1 MAQNN
6 ITENLNAWNKLD
18 RYSKWIYHMYEKYI
32 GKEVLDIGGG
42 VGTAIS
48 FYIDKA
54 ERVVAT
60 ELFENQVNIM
70 NKRFENYQ
78 YFKAIQADIMKDDF
92 SAYDKFDTII
102 LINVLEHIEDDR
114 KALANMKKLLKDS
127 GTIIICVPAMPGLY
141 CYMDKNVGH
150 YRRYARGELSQK
162 AKENGLQVIENTY
175 MNFMGIFPYWFKGK
189 FGKDTG
195 GSFSTS
201 IEQGESKLYS
211 VATTILEP
219 IERLFKPH
227 CGISEFIILKK

>member
-32 GKEVLDIGGG
+32 GKEVLDVGGG

-150 YRRYARGELSQK
+150 YRRYTKGELRVK
-162 AKENGLQVIENTY
+162 AKRAELQVIEDKY
-175 MNFMGIFPYWFKGK
+175 MNFMGILPYWIKGK
-189 FGKDTG
+189 LKKDNG

-201 IEQGESKLYS
+201 IDEGESKLYS
-211 VATTILEP
+211 IATSILEP
-219 IERLFKPH
+219 IERVIKPPI
-227 CGISEFIILKK
+227 GISEFIILTK

>member
-150 YRRYARGELSQK
+150 YRRYTKGELRVK
-162 AKENGLQVIENTY
+162 AKRAELQVIEDKY
-175 MNFMGIFPYWFKGK
+175 MNFMGIYL
-189 FGKDTG
+189 
-195 GSFSTS
+195 SS
-201 IEQGESKLYS
+201 I
-211 VATTILEP
+211 T
-219 IERLFKPH
+219 
-227 CGISEFIILKK
+227 

>member
-150 YRRYARGELSQK
+150 YRRYTKGELRVK
-162 AKENGLQVIENTY
+162 AKRAELQVIEDKY
-175 MNFMGIFPYWFKGK
+175 MNFMVILPYWIKGK
-189 FGKDTG
+189 LKKDNG

-201 IEQGESKLYS
+201 IDEGESKLYS
-211 VATTILEP
+211 IATSILEP
-219 IERLFKPH
+219 IERVIKPPI
-227 CGISEFIILKK
+227 GISEFIILTK

>member
-102 LINVLEHIEDDR
+102 LINGLEHIEDDR

-150 YRRYARGELSQK
+150 YRRYTKGELRVK
-162 AKENGLQVIENTY
+162 AKRAELQVIEDKY
-175 MNFMGIFPYWFKGK
+175 MNFMGILPYWIKGK
-189 FGKDTG
+189 LKKDNG

-201 IEQGESKLYS
+201 IDEGESKLYS
-211 VATTILEP
+211 IATSILEP
-219 IERLFKPH
+219 IERVIKPPI
-227 CGISEFIILKK
+227 GISEFIILTK

>member
-150 YRRYARGELSQK
+150 YRRYTKGELRVK
-162 AKENGLQVIENTY
+162 AKRAELQVIEDKY
-175 MNFMGIFPYWFKGK
+175 MNFMGILPYWIKGK
-189 FGKDTG
+189 LKKDNG

-201 IEQGESKLYS
+201 IDEGESKLYS
-211 VATTILEP
+211 IATSILEP
-219 IERLFKPH
+219 IERVIKPPIR
-227 CGISEFIILKK
+227 ISEFIILTK

>member
-150 YRRYARGELSQK
+150 YRRYTKGELRV
-162 AKENGLQVIENTY
+162 KEKRAELQVIEDKY
-175 MNFMGIFPYWFKGK
+175 MNFMGILPYWIKGK
-189 FGKDTG
+189 LKKDNG

-201 IEQGESKLYS
+201 IDEGESKLYS
-211 VATTILEP
+211 IATSILEP
-219 IERLFKPH
+219 IERVIKPPI
-227 CGISEFIILKK
+227 GISEFIILTK

>member
-18 RYSKWIYHMYEKYI
+18 RYSKWIYQKYI

-150 YRRYARGELSQK
+150 YRRYTKGELRVK
-162 AKENGLQVIENTY
+162 AKRAELQVIEDKY
-175 MNFMGIFPYWFKGK
+175 MNFMGILPYWIKGK
-189 FGKDTG
+189 LKKDNG

-201 IEQGESKLYS
+201 IDEGESKLYS
-211 VATTILEP
+211 IATSILEP
-219 IERLFKPH
+219 IERVIKPPI
-227 CGISEFIILKK
+227 GISEFIILTK

>member
-150 YRRYARGELSQK
+150 YRRYTKGELRVK
-162 AKENGLQVIENTY
+162 AKRAELQVIEDKY
-175 MNFMGIFPYWFKGK
+175 VNFMGILPYWIKGK
-189 FGKDTG
+189 LKKDNG

-201 IEQGESKLYS
+201 IDEGESKLYS
-211 VATTILEP
+211 IATSILEP
-219 IERLFKPH
+219 IERVIKPPI
-227 CGISEFIILKK
+227 GISEFIILTK

>member
-6 ITENLNAWNKLD
+6 ITENLNALNKLD

-150 YRRYARGELSQK
+150 YRRYTKGELRVK
-162 AKENGLQVIENTY
+162 AKRAELQVIEDKY
-175 MNFMGIFPYWFKGK
+175 MNFMGILPYWIKGK
-189 FGKDTG
+189 LKKDNG

-201 IEQGESKLYS
+201 IDEGESKLYS
-211 VATTILEP
+211 IATSILEP
-219 IERLFKPH
+219 IERVIKPPI
-227 CGISEFIILKK
+227 GISEFIILTK

>member
-1 MAQNN
+1 M
-6 ITENLNAWNKLD
+6 
-18 RYSKWIYHMYEKYI
+18 
-32 GKEVLDIGGG
+32 
-42 VGTAIS
+42 
-48 FYIDKA
+48 
-54 ERVVAT
+54 VAT

-150 YRRYARGELSQK
+150 YRRYTKGELRVK
-162 AKENGLQVIENTY
+162 AKRAELQVIEDKY
-175 MNFMGIFPYWFKGK
+175 MNFMGILPYWIKGK
-189 FGKDTG
+189 LKKDNG

-201 IEQGESKLYS
+201 IDEGESKLYS
-211 VATTILEP
+211 IATSILEP
-219 IERLFKPH
+219 IERVIKPPI
-227 CGISEFIILKK
+227 GISEFIILTK

>member
-92 SAYDKFDTII
+92 SAYDKFDPII
-102 LINVLEHIEDDR
+102 LLNVLEHIEDDR

-150 YRRYARGELSQK
+150 YRRYTKGELRVK
-162 AKENGLQVIENTY
+162 AKRAELQVIEDKY
-175 MNFMGIFPYWFKGK
+175 MNFMGILPYWIKGK
-189 FGKDTG
+189 LKKDNG

-201 IEQGESKLYS
+201 IDEGESKLYS
-211 VATTILEP
+211 IATSILEP
-219 IERLFKPH
+219 IERVIKPPI
-227 CGISEFIILKK
+227 GISEFIILTK

>member
-78 YFKAIQADIMKDDF
+78 YFKEIQADIMKDDF

-150 YRRYARGELSQK
+150 YRRYTKGELRVK
-162 AKENGLQVIENTY
+162 AKRAELQVIEDKY
-175 MNFMGIFPYWFKGK
+175 MNFMGILPYWIKGK
-189 FGKDTG
+189 LKKDNG

-201 IEQGESKLYS
+201 IDEGESKLYS
-211 VATTILEP
+211 IATSILEP
-219 IERLFKPH
+219 IERVIKPPI
-227 CGISEFIILKK
+227 GISEFIILTK

>member
-70 NKRFENYQ
+70 NKRFGNYQ

-150 YRRYARGELSQK
+150 YRRYTKGELRVK
-162 AKENGLQVIENTY
+162 AKRAELQVIEDKY
-175 MNFMGIFPYWFKGK
+175 MNFMGILPYWIKGK
-189 FGKDTG
+189 LKKDNG

-201 IEQGESKLYS
+201 IDEGESKLYS
-211 VATTILEP
+211 IATSILEP
-219 IERLFKPH
+219 IERVIKPPI
-227 CGISEFIILKK
+227 GISEFIILTK

>member
-114 KALANMKKLLKDS
+114 KALANIKKLLKYS

-150 YRRYARGELSQK
+150 YRRYTKGELRVK
-162 AKENGLQVIENTY
+162 AKRAELQVIEDKY
-175 MNFMGIFPYWFKGK
+175 MNFMGILPYWIKGK
-189 FGKDTG
+189 LKKDNG

-201 IEQGESKLYS
+201 IDEGESKLYS
-211 VATTILEP
+211 IATSILEP
-219 IERLFKPH
+219 IERVIKPPI
-227 CGISEFIILKK
+227 GISEFIILTK

>member
-102 LINVLEHIEDDR
+102 LINVLEHIEDGR

-150 YRRYARGELSQK
+150 YRRYTKGELRVK
-162 AKENGLQVIENTY
+162 AKRAELQVIEDKY
-175 MNFMGIFPYWFKGK
+175 MNFMGILPYWIKGK
-189 FGKDTG
+189 LKKDNG

-201 IEQGESKLYS
+201 IDEGESKLYS
-211 VATTILEP
+211 IATSILEP
-219 IERLFKPH
+219 IERVIKPPI
-227 CGISEFIILKK
+227 GISEFIILTK

>member
-150 YRRYARGELSQK
+150 YRRYTKGELRVK
-162 AKENGLQVIENTY
+162 AKRAELQVIEDKY
-175 MNFMGIFPYWFKGK
+175 MNFMGILPYWIKGK
-189 FGKDTG
+189 LKKDNG
-195 GSFSTS
+195 GNFSTS
-201 IEQGESKLYS
+201 IDEGESKLYS
-211 VATTILEP
+211 IATSILEP
-219 IERLFKPH
+219 IERVIKPPI
-227 CGISEFIILKK
+227 GISEFIILTK

>member
-6 ITENLNAWNKLD
+6 ITENLNAWTKLD

-150 YRRYARGELSQK
+150 YRRYTKGELRVK
-162 AKENGLQVIENTY
+162 AKRAELQVIEDKY
-175 MNFMGIFPYWFKGK
+175 MNFMGILPYWIKGK
-189 FGKDTG
+189 LKKDNG

-201 IEQGESKLYS
+201 IDEGESKLYS
-211 VATTILEP
+211 IATSILEP
-219 IERLFKPH
+219 IERVIKPPI
-227 CGISEFIILKK
+227 GISEFIILTK

>member
-48 FYIDKA
+48 FYIDTA

-150 YRRYARGELSQK
+150 YRRYTKGELRVK
-162 AKENGLQVIENTY
+162 AKRAELQVIEDKY
-175 MNFMGIFPYWFKGK
+175 MNFMGILPYWIKGK
-189 FGKDTG
+189 LKKDNG

-201 IEQGESKLYS
+201 IDEGESKLYS
-211 VATTILEP
+211 IATSILEP
-219 IERLFKPH
+219 IERVIKPPI
-227 CGISEFIILKK
+227 GISEFIILTK

>member
-150 YRRYARGELSQK
+150 YRRYTKGELRVK
-162 AKENGLQVIENTY
+162 AKRAELQVIEDKY
-175 MNFMGIFPYWFKGK
+175 MNFMGILPYWIKGK
-189 FGKDTG
+189 LKRDNG

-201 IEQGESKLYS
+201 IDEGESKLYS
-211 VATTILEP
+211 IATSILEP
-219 IERLFKPH
+219 IERVIKPPI
-227 CGISEFIILKK
+227 GISEFIILTK

>member
-150 YRRYARGELSQK
+150 NRRYTKGELRVK
-162 AKENGLQVIENTY
+162 AKRAELQVIEDKY
-175 MNFMGIFPYWFKGK
+175 MNFMGILPYWIKGK
-189 FGKDTG
+189 LKKDNG

-201 IEQGESKLYS
+201 IDEGESKLYS
-211 VATTILEP
+211 IATSILEP
-219 IERLFKPH
+219 IERVIKPPI
-227 CGISEFIILKK
+227 GISEFIILTK

>member
-6 ITENLNAWNKLD
+6 ITENLNEWNKLD

-150 YRRYARGELSQK
+150 YRRYTKGELRVK
-162 AKENGLQVIENTY
+162 AKRAELQVIEDKY
-175 MNFMGIFPYWFKGK
+175 MNFMGILPYWIKGK
-189 FGKDTG
+189 LKRDNG

-201 IEQGESKLYS
+201 IDEGESKLYS
-211 VATTILEP
+211 IATSILEP
-219 IERLFKPH
+219 IERVIKPPI
-227 CGISEFIILKK
+227 GISEFIILTK